1 MLAKKS
7 KILLSAFSILTFAM
21 SMPYSTVF
29 AENTSELDLPS
40 VTIKGDKAYSV
51 TIPKYLEDNKNT
63 QKESNDNFDIYISK
77 LNYNSDYGVVLVGLQ
92 AKKNIDT
99 ATFSLMVENG
109 EIADSISAEA
119 TPDSNWYYKDLVESV
134 SGGTLEKIPG
144 AFAKMDKIYA
154 GEYIQVGAYY
164 KLENEDK
171 IKVSY
176 SFDGNYDEILKADEE
191 GTITLEKVLGPNK
204 GTSVKNLKINK
215 KVEFMNFD
223 ELSAYI
229 EKEKEAKKSSDEA
242 KNEIN
247 NQISDKKYSSKK
259 SEAKVETKTKYP
271 WLFPSA
277 IGGSILILLIA
288 GLFGVRYIKK

>member
-1 MLAKKS
+1 
-7 KILLSAFSILTFAM
+7 
-21 SMPYSTVF
+21 
-29 AENTSELDLPS
+29 
-40 VTIKGDKAYSV
+40 
-51 TIPKYLEDNKNT
+51 
-63 QKESNDNFDIYISK
+63 
-77 LNYNSDYGVVLVGLQ
+77 
-92 AKKNIDT
+92 
-99 ATFSLMVENG
+99 
-109 EIADSISAEA
+109 
-119 TPDSNWYYKDLVESV
+119 
-134 SGGTLEKIPG
+134 
-144 AFAKMDKIYA
+144 MDKIYA

-229 EKEKEAKKSSDEA
+229 EEEKEAKKSSDEA

-259 SEAKVETKTKYP
+259 SEAKIETKTKYP